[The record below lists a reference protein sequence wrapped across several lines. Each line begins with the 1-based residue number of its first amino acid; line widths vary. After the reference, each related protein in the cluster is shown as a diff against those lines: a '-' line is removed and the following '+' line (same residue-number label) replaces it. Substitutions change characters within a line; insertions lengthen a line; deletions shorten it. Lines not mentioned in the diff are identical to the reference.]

1 MPNLEDLNI
10 NNGNLDME
18 SIMSKVQERIQ
29 EKVGAPPVHQ
39 QERVQEKIE
48 APPVSQPA
56 HTPQTNGGQKTS
68 TAPSATV
75 HEIDPQTVLQDID
88 LDAVE

>member
-29 EKVGAPPVHQ
+29 EKVGAPPGKDAENFCGGEGRPKARDEVKAFWKSLR
-39 QERVQEKIE
+39 ER
-48 APPVSQPA
+48 S
-56 HTPQTNGGQKTS
+56 
-68 TAPSATV
+68 SA
-75 HEIDPQTVLQDID
+75 
-88 LDAVE
+88 AA